1 MPVASGNGV
10 MFTLCSG
17 SGGQQ
22 VGFGKDGTP
31 ANPDTGAAHAGPCA
45 FVRHGHGRAVQPM
58 APAPVARRPIKGR
71 FQ

>member
-45 FVRHGHGRAVQPM
+45 FAGMGTP
-58 APAPVARRPIKGR
+58 APADVPPTVAA
-71 FQ
+71 Q